1 MERELAFLKR
11 HAFLLAGLG
20 LPLLL
25 IAALLVA
32 RAVPRF
38 LVDDP
43 RHALLYAVD
52 GEHYRPDDRRVQ
64 DLKVEQGRLV
74 VGWNLIDEP
83 NYQPRR
89 RAFRADPSS
98 GELVELRVPEPEVG
112 ELERHGGRVQYA
124 IEGLGDARVD
134 TQPVSPDGWSFSSVY
149 RGGGGLFGE
158 LFFSGASGLRVR
170 IEKNGRALD
179 VPRTEVGGYG
189 AVYFLGWVV
198 PEEDGK

>member
-43 RHALLYAVD
+43 RHELLYAVD

-64 DLKVEQGRLV
+64 DLTVEQGRLV
-74 VGWNLIDEP
+74 VRWNLIDEP

-89 RAFRADPSS
+89 RVFRAEALR
-98 GELVELRVPEPEVG
+98 GELVELRVPEPEVA
-112 ELERHGGRVQYA
+112 ELEQHGGRVQYA
-124 IEGLGDARVD
+124 VEGLEDAHID
-134 TQPVSPDGWSFSSVY
+134 TQPVSPDGWSFTSLY
-149 RGGGGLFGE
+149 RGGRGLFGE
-158 LFFSGASGLRVR
+158 LFSSGGGGLRVR
-170 IEKNGRALD
+170 IEKNGRMLD

-189 AVYFLGWVV
+189 SVDFLGWIV
-198 PEEDGK
+198 PAEQAR